1 MYGQKD
7 EARDMHFNLQAERNF
22 HGAAVI
28 GADGREIPITE
39 EMVSETLFA
48 LHDQWRRAQ
57 SSGQRANP

>member
-1 MYGQKD
+1 
-7 EARDMHFNLQAERNF
+7 MHFNLQAERNF